1 MNSEDIARYLKTHPE
16 FFEQYAEM
24 IAQIHIP
31 HPHGGRTIPISER
44 QILTLREKS
53 KQLEAKLRE
62 IIQFGEE
69 NDAVGEKMHAVSL
82 ALLRAKDLPST
93 VQAALRHLHEDFAV
107 PHVVMR
113 VWRGSEGESP
123 EFQPL
128 SEAMRN
134 FAAGLSAPH
143 CSAEPAA
150 DTALLFGEA
159 APLLKSYAYIP
170 LRDGDTFGLLALA
183 SEEPRRY
190 YPEMGTLFLSRL
202 GDLIGCALS
211 AHLPPA

>member
-113 VWRGSEGESP
+113 VWRGSECELP
-123 EFQPL
+123 EFQPV
-128 SEAMRN
+128 SEPIRN